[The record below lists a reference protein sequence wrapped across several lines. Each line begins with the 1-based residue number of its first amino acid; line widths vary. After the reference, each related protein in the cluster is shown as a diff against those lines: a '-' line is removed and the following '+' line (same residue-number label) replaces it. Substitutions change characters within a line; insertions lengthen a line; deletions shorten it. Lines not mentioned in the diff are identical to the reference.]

1 MFCKPAMFLTS
12 GKEAFNL
19 VGPSDQVIFSHCA
32 NTEKHSTCE
41 DMCLITHQ
49 AHE

>member
-1 MFCKPAMFLTS
+1 MPDLFSTS
-12 GKEAFNL
+12 GKEVFN
-19 VGPSDQVIFSHCA
+19 VMGPLDQAIFSHCA

-41 DMCLITHQ
+41 DMCLWTNQ